1 MIAEKKRPAKD
12 LQRIIKKTQQPA
24 TDRHQEKT
32 SIGGSIGGPKS
43 KRGRSKKTLASRSK
57 ATYHYA
63 RGLAAAEAKAL
74 VLSTYGEK
82 TGIGTSRDGSFE
94 VGCKLA
100 GTGGMKMR
108 VTCTDV
114 HVAALVYNTFKG
126 KGKHGVKAKA
136 ATQDLDYD
144 GLKHTAAAL
153 VASAWARV
161 EADTTTAQEKATLR
175 AARAQSEAA
184 MAWAL

>member
-1 MIAEKKRPAKD
+1 
-12 LQRIIKKTQQPA
+12 
-24 TDRHQEKT
+24 
-32 SIGGSIGGPKS
+32 
-43 KRGRSKKTLASRSK
+43 
-57 ATYHYA
+57 
-63 RGLAAAEAKAL
+63 LAAAEAKAL

-136 ATQDLDYD
+136 ATQGLDYD
-144 GLKHTAAAL
+144 GLEHTAAAL
-153 VASAWARV
+153 VASAWARA

-175 AARAQSEAA
+175 AARALSEAA